1 MMFRGVGQAVYPD
14 SKRRSGHVRRR
25 AALALFATAA
35 MCFAAPSFAQAQ
47 AQHQAPAGEI
57 EAAVRSAARGD
68 REVTQFYR
76 ARAYRP
82 LWVREGV
89 LGAEGRQLL
98 HLIETAEADGLDPRA
113 YRPEALEQAIEAA
126 AGGSPRA
133 LARAEWLLSNILAD
147 YVRDVRQHRD
157 MGVVYT
163 EQHLRPVVPTKTAVL
178 NMAAGAPSLQ
188 TWLESVGW
196 MNPIYT
202 QLRGA
207 LAAQRGVD
215 SHRPQVHV
223 PSGPILRP
231 GSSDPRVR
239 LLRERLGMVP
249 DGPYDRALQNAV
261 REVQAAHGLP
271 RDGLAGPLTLAIL
284 NRGSLEQ
291 HQLLRLNLERARALP
306 SQLGRRYVLVDA
318 AAARLWMYEDG
329 RAVDSMRVVVGKPS
343 EPTPMMAATIRY
355 LTLNPYW
362 NIPQDLVRRR
372 VAEGALREG
381 PSFLAG
387 RRYEIMSDWT
397 DDAVRVDPATVDW
410 RGVAAGRQ
418 ELRVRQLPGPDNA
431 MGRMKFMFPNE
442 LGVYLHDTP
451 ERSLLREEGRLFS
464 SGCVRLEDA
473 PRLARWLFGQAPRAS
488 GSAPE
493 QRVDLPEPVPVYLTY
508 MTAAPEPDGVAL
520 RPDVYNRDPVQ
531 LAALEAPAP
540 RQRRKR

>member
-1 MMFRGVGQAVYPD
+1 MTFRGVGQDVFPD
-14 SKRRSGHVRRR
+14 FNRRSGRFRRR
-25 AALALFATAA
+25 AALALLATAA
-35 MCFAAPSFAQAQ
+35 LSVASPALAQPQ
-47 AQHQAPAGEI
+47 PAGEI

-76 ARAYRP
+76 ARAYQP
-82 LWVREGV
+82 LWVRGGV
-89 LGAEGRQLL
+89 LGSEARQLL
-98 HLIETAEADGLDPRA
+98 HLIETADADGLDPRA
-113 YRPEALEQAIEAA
+113 YRPDAIEAAIEAA
-126 AGGSPRA
+126 AEGSPRA
-133 LARAEWLLSNILAD
+133 LARVEWLLSNTLAD
-147 YVRDVRQHRD
+147 YVRDVRRHRD

-163 EQHLRPVVPTKTAVL
+163 EGHLRPVIPTKTAVL

-188 TWLESVGW
+188 AWLESVGF

-215 SHRPQVHV
+215 SDRPQVHV
-223 PSGPILRP
+223 PPGPIMRP
-231 GSSDPRVR
+231 GTNDPRVR

-284 NRGSLEQ
+284 NRGSREQ
-291 HQLLRLNLERARALP
+291 QQLLRLNLERARALP

-372 VAEGALREG
+372 VAEGVLREG
-381 PSFLAG
+381 PRFLAG

-397 DDAVRVDPATVDW
+397 DDAVRVDPASVDW
-410 RGVAAGRQ
+410 RAVATGRQ

-451 ERSLLREEGRLFS
+451 DRALLREEGRLFS

-473 PRLARWLFGQAPRAS
+473 PRLARWLFGETPRAA

-520 RPDVYNRDPVQ
+520 RHDVYNRDPVQ
-531 LAALEAPAP
+531 LAALAAPAP

>member
-1 MMFRGVGQAVYPD
+1 MMFRGVGKNVNPD
-14 SKRRSGHVRRR
+14 FNRRSRRVHR
-25 AALALFATAA
+25 GAAFALLASAALSLS
-35 MCFAAPSFAQAQ
+35 APGWAQPQ
-47 AQHQAPAGEI
+47 PSTEI

-68 REVTQFYR
+68 REVVQFYR
-76 ARAYRP
+76 ARGYRP
-82 LWVREGV
+82 IWVRDGA
-89 LGAEGRQLL
+89 LGSEARQFL
-98 HLIETAEADGLDPRA
+98 HLLESAEADGLDPRA
-113 YRPEALEQAIEAA
+113 YRANAIAEAIEAA
-126 AGGSPRA
+126 EGGAPRA
-133 LARAEWLLSNILAD
+133 LGRAEWLLSTTFAN

-163 EQHLRPVVPTKTAVL
+163 EAHLRPIIPTKTAVL

-188 TWLESVGW
+188 AWLESVGW
-196 MNPIYT
+196 MNPIYA

-207 LAAQRGVD
+207 LAAQIGVD
-215 SHRPQVHV
+215 TERPQVHV

-239 LLRERLGMVP
+239 LLRARLGMAP

-284 NRGSLEQ
+284 NRGSREQ

-397 DDAVRVDPATVDW
+397 DDAVRVDPASIDW
-410 RGVAAGRQ
+410 RAVAAGRQ

-451 ERSLLREEGRLFS
+451 DRALLREEGRLFS

-473 PRLARWLFGQAPRAS
+473 PRLARWLFGETPRAA

-520 RPDVYNRDPVQ
+520 RHDVYNRDPVQ
-531 LAALEAPAP
+531 LAALDAPAP
-540 RQRRKR
+540 RERRKR